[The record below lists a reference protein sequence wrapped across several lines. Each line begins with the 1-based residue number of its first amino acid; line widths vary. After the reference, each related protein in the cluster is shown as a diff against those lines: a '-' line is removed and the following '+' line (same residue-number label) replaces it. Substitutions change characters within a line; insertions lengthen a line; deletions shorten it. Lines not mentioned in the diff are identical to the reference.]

1 MANMSDR
8 TNVASK
14 TMDYFLHGSSAPT
27 APTQPL
33 HLRLMTTQGS
43 NTSNGTEATTA
54 AGYTAGGVTM
64 GNPSFGANAS
74 GISSSANSESW
85 TATATFPAAGP
96 ALAIEIWD
104 TTGTPIRLLQGA
116 ITSVALANGNTLT
129 FAAASITADA
139 SAW

>member
-33 HLRLMTTQGS
+33 HLRLMTAQGS
-43 NTSNGTEATTA
+43 NTSNGTELSAT
-54 AGYTAGGVTM
+54 GYTAGGTTM
-64 GNPSFGANAS
+64 GNPSFGANSS
-74 GISSSANSESW
+74 GVSSSNNAESW
-85 TATATFPAAGP
+85 TAGAAWSAVTAV
-96 ALAIEIWD
+96 EIWD

-116 ITSVALANGNTLT
+116 ITSFTLSNGNTVN
-129 FAAASITADA
+129 FAAAAVTADA
-139 SAW
+139 SQW